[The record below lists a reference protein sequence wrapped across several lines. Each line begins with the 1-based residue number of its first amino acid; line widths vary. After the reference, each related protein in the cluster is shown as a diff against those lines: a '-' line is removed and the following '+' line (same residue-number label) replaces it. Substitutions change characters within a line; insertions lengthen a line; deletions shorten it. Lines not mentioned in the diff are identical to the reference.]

1 VSILPTTLDVP
12 SRPEW
17 VETPVW
23 VKAGD
28 SLDFHAQGHWVDLV
42 IPCTA
47 DGYAAGFFYAIHEPP
62 RIPDEGRYFRLMGRI
77 STDGKQPAD
86 DDKELTFPIGVHRT
100 GWKANTEGRLFV
112 FANDRK
118 GFYWNNWGAIRLTIV
133 PGVGYS
139 S

>member
-1 VSILPTTLDVP
+1 MSATPATVEVS

-28 SLDFHAQGHWVDLV
+28 TLDFQAVGCWVDLV

-47 DGYAAGFFYAIHEPP
+47 DGYAAGFFYAIHELP
-62 RIPDEGRYFRLMGRI
+62 RIPDDGRYFRLMGRI

-86 DDKELTFPIGVHRT
+86 DVPELTFPIGAKRS
-100 GWKANTEGRLFV
+100 GWKANADGRLFV

-118 GFYWNNWGAIRLTIV
+118 GFYWNNWGAIRLSIERA
-133 PGVGYS
+133 
-139 S
+139 